1 MLLGDREMGNGLGG
15 KRYELIGWVWHL
27 DGRNS
32 LAFRNGIYEV
42 MTAGW

>member
-27 DGRNS
+27 DG
-32 LAFRNGIYEV
+32 GIRWRLG
-42 MTAGW
+42 MGFMKL